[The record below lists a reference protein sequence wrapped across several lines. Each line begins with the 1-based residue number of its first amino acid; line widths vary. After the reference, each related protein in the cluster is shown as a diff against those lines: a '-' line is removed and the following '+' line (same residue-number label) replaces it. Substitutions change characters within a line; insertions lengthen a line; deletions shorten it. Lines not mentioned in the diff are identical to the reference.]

1 MRHPLEAIPPDKRA
15 RVFLPLLIATLL
27 ITFAFRFI
35 GPAKPTI
42 VDFELAGTV
51 SKSTDIINAWTPLE
65 RIHAGFSLGFDF
77 LYMPVYSTT
86 IALACVWAAGVF
98 RSGVWK
104 SIGRALAW
112 GLWLAAILDAIEN
125 LALMSNLFGSPIE
138 PFPALAALCAA
149 LKFGLILA
157 GLLYVVVGVG
167 GRLVKRV

>member
-1 MRHPLEAIPPDKRA
+1 MRHPLEAIPPDKRV
-15 RVFLPLLIATLL
+15 RVFIPLLTATLL

-42 VDFELAGTV
+42 VDFELAGSVT
-51 SKSTDIINAWTPLE
+51 KAADIINTWTPMD

-86 IALACVWAAGVF
+86 IALACVWAVTVL
-98 RSGVWK
+98 RSGAWK

-112 GLWLAAILDAIEN
+112 GLWLAAIFDAIEN
-125 LALMSNLFGSPIE
+125 LALISNLFGTPIE
-138 PFPALAALCAA
+138 PFPAIAAGCAT

-157 GLLYVVVGVG
+157 GLLYVILAAVQ
-167 GRLVKRV
+167 RLRR